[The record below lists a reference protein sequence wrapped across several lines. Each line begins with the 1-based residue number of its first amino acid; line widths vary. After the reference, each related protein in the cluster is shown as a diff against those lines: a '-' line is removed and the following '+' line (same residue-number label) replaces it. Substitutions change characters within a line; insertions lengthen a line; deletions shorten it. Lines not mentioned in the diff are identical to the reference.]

1 MLTKES
7 ILFPCYTIL
16 IVLLLLLQAN
26 GFIVPLSPSRL
37 IHRNRAPLF
46 NFNDKVN
53 QNCGQKF
60 NDIHQVLI
68 DSNQKALLHQRK
80 PSSFY
85 RTSSTQLFATNSPL
99 KSGRNQKLPTTDGD
113 YISYDGFFQE
123 DSTKCWTVM
132 YLPRLFGEKNSPKA
146 TSLEVWSKRQ
156 GYNFVCADYYGMG
169 RSSGEF
175 DHANVSRWTTDT
187 ILLLEKLIKSKKT
200 ILVGAGVGGWIMLLI
215 ALKRPD
221 LVSGLVGMAADPDFT
236 EELIWN
242 GLSELEKNA
251 ITNTGTVEITWGGV
265 RYTMTKTLIEDGRK
279 NLLIHDIT
287 GGEKVVK
294 NSLPVACPVRLI
306 HGFNDNEVPY
316 TTSLKIADAIR
327 NRDVK
332 VIFQK
337 MGDHHLDEED
347 DFYTMKAA
355 IVDVIDHD
363 RTIEMTNP
371 GSG

>member
-1 MLTKES
+1 MSL
-7 ILFPCYTIL
+7 LF
-16 IVLLLLLQAN
+16 LLLLGVKLGTHIDKNRDTNSIRNDNNNNNFNNNRRIESFYGSQRYMNNNNKNNIYRQSSTYLQAAKLPPTS
-26 GFIVPLSPSRL
+26 G
-37 IHRNRAPLF
+37 
-46 NFNDKVN
+46 K
-53 QNCGQKF
+53 
-60 NDIHQVLI
+60 
-68 DSNQKALLHQRK
+68 NQKID
-80 PSSFY
+80 
-85 RTSSTQLFATNSPL
+85 TV
-99 KSGRNQKLPTTDGD
+99 GGD
-113 YISYDGFFQE
+113 YISYDGFFQT
-123 DSTKCWTVM
+123 DSSKKWTIM

-156 GYNFVCADYYGMG
+156 GYNFICADYYGMG

-175 DHANVSRWTTDT
+175 DNANVSRWTSDA
-187 ILLLEKLIKSKKT
+187 IILLEKIVKTKKT

-221 LVSGLVGMAADPDFT
+221 LVGGLVGMAADPDFT

-242 GLSELEKNA
+242 GLSEIEKSA
-251 ITNTGTVEITWGGV
+251 ITNTGTVDITWGGV
-265 RYTMTKTLIEDGRK
+265 KYTMTKALIEDGRN

-363 RTIEMTNP
+363 RSIELTNP

>member
-1 MLTKES
+1 MRRCVSFL
-7 ILFPCYTIL
+7 CVTIL
-16 IVLLLLLQAN
+16 IVLQLFVKVDAFFL
-26 GFIVPLSPSRL
+26 PLSTLRRTQNYGRKL
-37 IHRNRAPLF
+37 NEVNR
-46 NFNDKVN
+46 V
-53 QNCGQKF
+53 
-60 NDIHQVLI
+60 VS
-68 DSNQKALLHQRK
+68 DSSEAALLRLRRS
-80 PSSFY
+80 SSFY
-85 RTSSTQLFATNSPL
+85 RSSSTQLYATNAPL
-99 KSGRNQKLPTTDGD
+99 KSGRNQKLTTVDED
-113 YISYDGFFQE
+113 HISYDGFFQA
-123 DSTKCWTVM
+123 DSTKCWTIM

-146 TSLEVWSKRQ
+146 TSLEVWSRRQ

-175 DHANVSRWTTDT
+175 DNANVSRWTADT
-187 ILLLEKLIKSKKT
+187 IMLLEKIIKSKKV

-265 RYTMTKTLIEDGRK
+265 GYTMTRALIEDGRK
-279 NLLIHDIT
+279 NLLIHDMT

-294 NSLPVACPVRLI
+294 NSLPISCPVRLI

-363 RTIEMTNP
+363 RSVEMTNP